1 MSEASATKKL
11 IADGFKTVMEKK
23 SFDKI
28 TISDIT
34 DQCGLNRQTFYY
46 HFQDKYELLNW
57 ILHTEVLAPFTEN
70 LTIDNWNERL
80 LQILRIVKENS
91 RFYSNAFRT
100 SHGDEFRQY
109 LFNAVTKIIIDVI
122 DRMTEGHEV
131 SMEDKQF
138 IAEFMSYG
146 VSGSVTKWV
155 RTGMKQSPEATVEY
169 LQDIVNGFKA
179 FAAYYNRDLP
189 HS

>member
-1 MSEASATKKL
+1 M
-11 IADGFKTVMEKK
+11 
-23 SFDKI
+23 
-28 TISDIT
+28 
-34 DQCGLNRQTFYY
+34 
-46 HFQDKYELLNW
+46 
-57 ILHTEVLAPFTEN
+57 
-70 LTIDNWNERL
+70 
-80 LQILRIVKENS
+80 
-91 RFYSNAFRT
+91 
-100 SHGDEFRQY
+100 
-109 LFNAVTKIIIDVI
+109 TKIIIDVI

-138 IAEFMSYG
+138 IAEFISYG

-155 RTGMKQSPEATVEY
+155 RTGMKQSPEATVKY